1 MVSTVMRPH
10 FFQQRIASLAVSPYP
25 ENAKMKKQF
34 GYADT
39 RHIPY
44 VVIAGENEMNENK
57 VTLKNMNS
65 GEQQLVSKEQ
75 LLAIIKQ

>member
-1 MVSTVMRPH
+1 
-10 FFQQRIASLAVSPYP
+10 
-25 ENAKMKKQF
+25 MKKQF

-57 VTLKNMNS
+57 VTLRNMNS